1 MIIKLLPLNLCLV
14 CFLASCTEDAESI
27 LRKASNICQSIQNG
41 YYEMTLIN
49 GTDTSAHSYTCHFKK
64 IKGDSLFSSLFHYKE
79 YWKNQYKGD
88 VFYTG
93 DEIVTTQ
100 IKDSTATIMS
110 KTKWKH
116 DIKIYSGSY
125 PLFLPFTNAKST
137 PLPIDSDFADGK
149 HLFKFI
155 GEENLNNVKCYHIQ
169 ENEIPEQEINSP
181 IQTIKIEY
189 HFWISKENFIPIQFS
204 YDITGLQ
211 NNDTIGQSNRY
222 FLTKYE
228 LNSLKDSNI
237 FTLQSISSEYKI
249 KEYNPIK
256 EDDRLPIGTVAPNW
270 QLISL
275 ANQKVSLTDFKN
287 KVVLID
293 FFFKSCYP
301 CIQSLPALQALHEK
315 YSPKGL
321 KVIGIDPTNES
332 GTELTPF
339 IEKHGVN
346 YTILVHGEEVANDY
360 HVTGFPTI
368 YLIDKNGKIIYT
380 DLGYNKDL
388 EKTIELLLLKN
399 L

>member
-1 MIIKLLPLNLCLV
+1 M
-14 CFLASCTEDAESI
+14 
-27 LRKASNICQSIQNG
+27 
-41 YYEMTLIN
+41 
-49 GTDTSAHSYTCHFKK
+49 
-64 IKGDSLFSSLFHYKE
+64 
-79 YWKNQYKGD
+79 
-88 VFYTG
+88 FYTG

-125 PLFLPFTNAKST
+125 PLYLPFTNRKST
-137 PLPIDSDFADGK
+137 PLPIESDFTDEK

-169 ENEIPEQEINSP
+169 EKEIPEQDINLP

-189 HFWISKENFIPIQFS
+189 HFWISKANFIPIQFS
-204 YDITGLQ
+204 YDIVGLQ

-237 FTLQSISSEYKI
+237 FTLQSISLEYKI

-301 CIQSLPALQALHEK
+301 CIQSLLALQALHKK

-321 KVIGIDPTNES
+321 SVIGIDPTNES
-332 GTELTPF
+332 GTELTAF
-339 IEKHGVN
+339 LEKHGVN
-346 YTILVHGEEVANDY
+346 YTVLVHGEDVAKDY
-360 HVTGFPTI
+360 HVTGIPTL
-368 YLIDKNGKIIYT
+368 YLIDKNGKIIFT
-380 DLGYNKDL
+380 ELGYNKDL

>member
-1 MIIKLLPLNLCLV
+1 M
-14 CFLASCTEDAESI
+14 
-27 LRKASNICQSIQNG
+27 
-41 YYEMTLIN
+41 
-49 GTDTSAHSYTCHFKK
+49 
-64 IKGDSLFSSLFHYKE
+64 
-79 YWKNQYKGD
+79 
-88 VFYTG
+88 FYTG

-100 IKDSTATIMS
+100 IKNSTATIMS

-125 PLFLPFTNAKST
+125 PQYLPFTNHKST
-137 PLPIDSDFADGK
+137 PLPFDSDFTDGK

-189 HFWISKENFIPIQFS
+189 YFWISKANFIPIQFS
-204 YDITGLQ
+204 YDIVGLQ

-222 FLTKYE
+222 FIKKYE
-228 LNSLKDSNI
+228 LNTLKDSSI
-237 FTLQSISSEYKI
+237 FTLQSISSKYKI
-249 KEYNPIK
+249 REYNPIN
-256 EDDRLPIGTVAPNW
+256 EDNRLSIGTTAPNW

-287 KVVLID
+287 NAVLID
-293 FFFKSCYP
+293 FFFKSCFP
-301 CIQSLPALQALHEK
+301 CIQSLPALQALHQK
-315 YSPKGL
+315 FSPKGL
-321 KVIGIDPTNES
+321 RAIGIDPTNDSES
-332 GTELTPF
+332 EHAAFL
-339 IEKHGVN
+339 EKQGVN
-346 YTILVHGEEVANDY
+346 YTVLVHGEDVANDY

-368 YLIDKNGKIIYT
+368 YLIDKNGKIIFT